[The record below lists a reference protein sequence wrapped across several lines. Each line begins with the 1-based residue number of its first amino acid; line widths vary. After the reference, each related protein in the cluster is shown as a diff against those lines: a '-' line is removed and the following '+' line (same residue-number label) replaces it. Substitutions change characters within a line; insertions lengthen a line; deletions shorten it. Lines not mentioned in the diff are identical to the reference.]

1 MLPKVIADCEGFF
14 LHVCV
19 CVQKITS
26 FVQLKTENVGKN
38 ISVKFFSRCFGYV
51 VKLLLLIVVLMSVN
65 DVLEM
70 AKSF

>member
-1 MLPKVIADCEGFF
+1 M
-14 LHVCV
+14 

-51 VKLLLLIVVLMSVN
+51 VKLLLLLIVVLMSVN